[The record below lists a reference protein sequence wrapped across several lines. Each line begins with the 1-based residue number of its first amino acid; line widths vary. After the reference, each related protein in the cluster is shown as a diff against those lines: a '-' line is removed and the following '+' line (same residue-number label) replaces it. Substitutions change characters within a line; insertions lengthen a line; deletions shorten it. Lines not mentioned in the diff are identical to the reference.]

1 MLSSIASFV
10 RAHAGWL
17 LGIGIVAMLIASACH
32 WRVRR
37 LRARSRMAQQV
48 EDGLVQNAQGLILS
62 VHGIVNEL
70 DPGDRTRQRTERTL
84 ERADEQLS
92 ALREKIEDLRRPE

>member
-10 RAHAGWL
+10 RGHAGWL
-17 LGIGIVAMLIASACH
+17 FAIGLVAVVIASTCH
-32 WRVRR
+32 WRLRR
-37 LRARSRMAQQV
+37 LRARSRVAQQV

-70 DPGDRTRQRTERTL
+70 DPSDRTRQRTEKTL
-84 ERADEQLS
+84 DRADEQLS
-92 ALREKIEDLRRPE
+92 ELREKIEDLRRPQ

>member
-1 MLSSIASFV
+1 MLSSIALF
-10 RAHAGWL
+10 
-17 LGIGIVAMLIASACH
+17 GIGVAALVIGIACC

-37 LRARSRMAQQV
+37 LRARSRVAQQV
-48 EDGLVQNAQGLILS
+48 EDELVQNAQGLILS

-70 DPGDRTRQRTERTL
+70 DPSDSTRQKTEQTL

-92 ALREKIEDLRRPE
+92 ELREQIEDLRKPEQR